1 MDNAEQFRPI
11 DLSVFHA
18 SAHMAPND
26 GDDAPELLWVPIAA
40 LVFDD
45 RYQRNI
51 EQRGRSNILK
61 IAKSFDWGRFTPLL
75 VAPVNGGKLAVIDGQ
90 HRAHAAALRGH
101 RCVPAMV
108 CQMSLKEQA
117 QAFAWVNG
125 NVTAVSGF
133 HIYRAA
139 LASEEP
145 WAVNSQAAVAAAGCR
160 LMHGN
165 SSASM
170 KKPRDLYCI
179 STIRKLVDNGRAETV
194 TRALDALSKSAQGDD
209 VHMYSA
215 DVLGPWLSVVDQFH
229 KVPTSVLVE
238 FINANSFDS
247 ILRGVSKLRETP
259 EHFRSSGRA
268 LFERSLVALFKKY
281 MRERVA

>member
-1 MDNAEQFRPI
+1 MDNAEQFRPV
-11 DLSVFHA
+11 DLSGFHA

-26 GDDAPELLWVPIAA
+26 GDDAPELLWVPIAS

-75 VAPVNGGKLAVIDGQ
+75 VASVLGGKLAVIDGQ

-101 RCVPAMV
+101 RCVPAMI

-117 QAFAWVNG
+117 QAFTWVNG

-165 SSASM
+165 SSA
-170 KKPRDLYCI
+170 
-179 STIRKLVDNGRAETV
+179 
-194 TRALDALSKSAQGDD
+194 
-209 VHMYSA
+209 
-215 DVLGPWLSVVDQFH
+215 
-229 KVPTSVLVE
+229 SVLVE